1 VCIGAIFSIVGEIDE
16 MANLPDKVLQ
26 QRFKLQ
32 MASLESPSDLP
43 GGFRLNAEEKN
54 AEYLKVPEKILQQRF
69 RLQLESLD
77 SPSQGGFSE
86 IGVMSPMTDLAVNLC
101 DTSLGSGLTPIQDS
115 KRRLSMDSDSTP
127 SPHMCPLD
135 RSLSDSTTPLSSITN
150 KPNSKRLLLSSGRL
164 TTLKSMSV
172 VRDMGQS
179 NKENIPFGQH
189 SILSPSKRSP
199 CKLADSPLGLKPRKS
214 PLGIKQFFCSPSKV
228 AIVSPGKVAPLGRS
242 LSVKRPM
249 FTVLE
254 DDDCNSRD
262 SGYQSQPLENE
273 KLARKKS
280 RQEMPSSMADIL
292 SNCSPGKEE
301 GVTPLADSPKEKS
314 PSKTISSSQTS
325 LSDGF
330 SLSTI
335 SEEAISDT
343 DSPKMGFN
351 SLFSNPM
358 ILPQHLKDNSAF
370 TAPTQSLPPSSRCEF
385 PSNPHSARP
394 MFRRALSMFNAPSPS
409 CLDSDSPISRNSL
422 VELKAG
428 FKRPEPPMLGGGGA
442 CLGKKRRMTP
452 GGLICERSNS
462 LQENSPGA
470 GVGRKKPSFFRSHS
484 ENELSI
490 MKSCQLKEEVEDIL
504 PDSSRLYVLPTFA
517 TGSKHPSLR
526 SITSDTLAELLMG
539 QHSNYVESF
548 RVVDVRYKFEY
559 DGGHIQGA
567 ENWQH
572 GEDDQFLSAFL
583 PSAPLPAA
591 PQYCLENEAKRNIL
605 IFHCEFSSQRG
616 PDFYMKLRERDRQL
630 NKDVYPGL
638 HYPECYLLHLGYK
651 EFFKNHPHLCTGSY
665 TEMIDPRHENDLR
678 KMRAKSK
685 SWSGGTVAR
694 TGRMGRLHM

>member
-1 VCIGAIFSIVGEIDE
+1 

-32 MASLESPSDLP
+32 LESLESPSELP

-54 AEYLKVPEKILQQRF
+54 SDYMKVPEKILQQRF

-77 SPSQGGFSE
+77 SPSQLPGGFSDA
-86 IGVMSPMTDLAVNLC
+86 VMSPMTDLAVNLC

-127 SPHMCPLD
+127 SPHMCPLE

-150 KPNSKRLLLSSGRL
+150 KPNSKRILLSTGRL
-164 TTLKSMSV
+164 TALKSMSV
-172 VRDMGQS
+172 ARDMGQS
-179 NKENIPFGQH
+179 NKENIPIGQH
-189 SILSPSKRSP
+189 ALISPSKRSP
-199 CKLADSPLGLKPRKS
+199 FKLADSPLGLKPRKS
-214 PLGIKQFFCSPSKV
+214 PLSGKQSYYSPSKV
-228 AIVSPGKVAPLGRS
+228 SLVSPVKVAPLGRS

-254 DDDCNSRD
+254 DDDCSSRD
-262 SGYQSQPLENE
+262 SGYQSQPLDNE

-280 RQEMPSSMADIL
+280 RQEMPISMADIL

-314 PSKTISSSQTS
+314 PSKTSSQTS
-325 LSDGF
+325 FSDGF
-330 SLSTI
+330 DLDSLSTI
-335 SEEAISDT
+335 SEEVLSDT

-358 ILPQHLKDNSAF
+358 ILPQDLKDNSFFA
-370 TAPTQSLPPSSRCEF
+370 APIQSLPASSRCE
-385 PSNPHSARP
+385 PLSNPPSARP

-428 FKRPEPPMLGGGGA
+428 FKRPEPPMLGGGAA

-452 GGLICERSNS
+452 SGLMCERSTS
-462 LQENSPGA
+462 LQENNPGA
-470 GVGRKKPSFFRSHS
+470 GRKKPSFVRSHS

-504 PDSSRLYVLPTFA
+504 PDSSRLYALPTFA

-539 QHSNYVESF
+539 KHSEHVESF
-548 RVVDVRYKFEY
+548 RIVDVRYKFEY
-559 DGGHIQGA
+559 EGGHIQGA

-572 GEDDQFLSAFL
+572 GEDDQFLNAFL

-591 PQYCLENEAKRNIL
+591 PQYCLENQAKRNIL

-651 EFFKNHPHLCTGSY
+651 EFFKTYPHLCTGSY

-694 TGRMGRLHM
+694 TGRMGRLHL

>member
-1 VCIGAIFSIVGEIDE
+1 

-26 QRFKLQ
+26 HRFKIQ
-32 MASLESPSDLP
+32 MESLESPSELP
-43 GGFRLNAEEKN
+43 GGFRMNVEEKN
-54 AEYLKVPEKILQQRF
+54 AEYIKVPEKILQQRF

-77 SPSQGGFSE
+77 SPSQLPGGYSDA
-86 IGVMSPMTDLAVNLC
+86 VMSPMTDLAVNLC

-115 KRRLSMDSDSTP
+115 KRRLSMDSDTTP
-127 SPHMCPLD
+127 SPHLAGPLE

-150 KPNSKRLLLSSGRL
+150 KPKRLLLGSSRL
-164 TTLKSMSV
+164 TALKSLSAP
-172 VRDMGQS
+172 RDLGNC
-179 NKENIPFGQH
+179 NKENIPVGQH
-189 SILSPSKRSP
+189 AILSPNKRSP
-199 CKLADSPLGLKPRKS
+199 FKLADSPLGLKPRKS
-214 PLGIKQFFCSPSKV
+214 PLGTKQFFSSPSKAV
-228 AIVSPGKVAPLGRS
+228 KVSPGKTAPLGRS

-254 DDDCNSRD
+254 DEDCNSRD
-262 SGYQSQPLENE
+262 SGYLSQPVEDE
-273 KLARKKS
+273 RLARKKS
-280 RQEMPSSMADIL
+280 RQETQDSMEDIL

-301 GVTPLADSPKEKS
+301 GVTPLADSPKDKS
-314 PSKTISSSQTS
+314 PAKTGNSS
-325 LSDGF
+325 LYSDGF
-330 SLSTI
+330 DLDSLSTI
-335 SEEAISDT
+335 SEEEDDT

-351 SLFSNPM
+351 SLFSAPI

-370 TAPTQSLPPSSRCEF
+370 TAPTHSFPPVSRPDLPC
-385 PSNPHSARP
+385 NPPSARP
-394 MFRRALSMFNAPSPS
+394 MFRRALSMFSAPSPS
-409 CLDSDSPISRNSL
+409 CLDSDSPVSRNSL

-428 FKRPEPPMLGGGGA
+428 FKRPDPPQVGGG
-442 CLGKKRRMTP
+442 CQGKKRRVTP
-452 GGLICERSNS
+452 GGLMCERSIS
-462 LQENSPGA
+462 LQENNPCTGA
-470 GVGRKKPSFFRSHS
+470 SRKKPSFVRSHS

-517 TGSKHPSLR
+517 SGSKHPSLR
-526 SITSDTLAELLMG
+526 SINCGTLADLIMG
-539 QHSNYVESF
+539 SHKNNVESF
-548 RVVDVRYKFEY
+548 KIVDVRYKFEY
-559 DGGHIQGA
+559 DGGHIRGA

-583 PSAPLPAA
+583 PSAPLPSP
-591 PQYCLENEAKRNIL
+591 PQYCLENTEKRNIL

-651 EFFKNHPHLCTGSY
+651 EFFKNFPDLCTGNY

-694 TGRMGRLHM
+694 TGRMGRLHL

>member
-1 VCIGAIFSIVGEIDE
+1 

-26 QRFKLQ
+26 QRFKIQLE
-32 MASLESPSDLP
+32 SLESPSDLP

-54 AEYLKVPEKILQQRF
+54 SEYMRVPEKLLQQRF

-77 SPSQGGFSE
+77 SPSQLPGGFSDA
-86 IGVMSPMTDLAVNLC
+86 VMSPMTDLAVNLC
-101 DTSLGSGLTPIQDS
+101 DTSLGSGLTPVQDS

-127 SPHMCPLD
+127 SPHLAGTLE

-150 KPNSKRLLLSSGRL
+150 KPKRLLLGSGRL
-164 TTLKSMSV
+164 TTLKSLSTP
-172 VRDMGQS
+172 RDLGQC
-179 NKENIPFGQH
+179 NKENIPLQH
-189 SILSPSKRSP
+189 AILSPNKGSP
-199 CKLADSPLGLKPRKS
+199 YKLADSPLGLKPRKS
-214 PLGIKQFFCSPSKV
+214 PLGIKQFFSSPSKV
-228 AIVSPGKVAPLGRS
+228 PKVSPCKVAPMGRS

-254 DDDCNSRD
+254 DEDCNSRD
-262 SGYQSQPLENE
+262 SGFLSQPVEDE
-273 KLARKKS
+273 RLARKKS
-280 RQEMPSSMADIL
+280 RQEMTTSMADIL
-292 SNCSPGKEE
+292 SNCSPGKED
-301 GVTPLADSPKEKS
+301 GVTPLADSPKDKS
-314 PSKTISSSQTS
+314 PSKTGSSFQTS
-325 LSDGF
+325 CSDGF
-330 SLSTI
+330 DLDSLSTI
-335 SEEAISDT
+335 SEEDDT

-351 SLFSNPM
+351 SLFSNPI
-358 ILPQHLKDNSAF
+358 ILPQHLKDSSAF
-370 TAPTQSLPPSSRCEF
+370 TAPTHTFPPSSRSDF
-385 PSNPHSARP
+385 PSNPPTVRP

-428 FKRPEPPMLGGGGA
+428 FKRPDPPQLGGGGGG
-442 CLGKKRRMTP
+442 CLGKKRRVTP
-452 GGLICERSNS
+452 GGLMCERSIS
-462 LQENSPGA
+462 LQESNPCSGS
-470 GVGRKKPSFFRSHS
+470 GRKKPSFVRSHS

-504 PDSSRLYVLPTFA
+504 PDSSRLYALPTFA
-517 TGSKHPSLR
+517 SGSKHPSLR
-526 SITSDTLAELLMG
+526 SITCETLADVLLG
-539 QHSNYVESF
+539 RHKNHVESY
-548 RVVDVRYKFEY
+548 RIVDVRYKFEY

-583 PSAPLPAA
+583 PSAPLPAP
-591 PQYCLENEAKRNIL
+591 PQYCLENKERRNIL

-616 PDFYMKLRERDRQL
+616 PDFYMKLREKDRQL

-651 EFFKNHPHLCTGSY
+651 EFYKNFPALCTGSY

-694 TGRMGRLHM
+694 TGRMGRLHL